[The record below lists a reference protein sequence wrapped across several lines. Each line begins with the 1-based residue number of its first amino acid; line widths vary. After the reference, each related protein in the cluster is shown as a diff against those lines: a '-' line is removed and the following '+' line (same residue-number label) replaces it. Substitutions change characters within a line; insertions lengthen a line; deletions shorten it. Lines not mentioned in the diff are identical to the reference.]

1 MRLKIQ
7 NKLDPLLP
15 KLWTII
21 NLSKGRSASFGSPKL
36 QSARLLSWGEVEVE
50 LEAAMEVDM
59 EVAMEVDNDMEVD
72 MALSSAGTL
81 GQVWSLEINLVRAIL
96 VYSVM

>member
-15 KLWTII
+15 KLWTIT

-36 QSARLLSWGEVEVE
+36 QSARLLSWGEVEAE

-59 EVAMEVDNDMEVD
+59 EVAMEVD

-81 GQVWSLEINLVRAIL
+81 GQVWSLKINLVRAIL

>member
-1 MRLKIQ
+1 
-7 NKLDPLLP
+7 
-15 KLWTII
+15 
-21 NLSKGRSASFGSPKL
+21 
-36 QSARLLSWGEVEVE
+36 
-50 LEAAMEVDM
+50 MEVDM
-59 EVAMEVDNDMEVD
+59 EVAMEVDMEVDNDMEVD

>member
-1 MRLKIQ
+1 M
-7 NKLDPLLP
+7 
-15 KLWTII
+15 
-21 NLSKGRSASFGSPKL
+21 
-36 QSARLLSWGEVEVE
+36 EVEAE
-50 LEAAMEVDM
+50 LEVD
-59 EVAMEVDNDMEVD
+59 MEVDNDMEVD

>member
-15 KLWTII
+15 KLWTIT

-50 LEAAMEVDM
+50 LEA
-59 EVAMEVDNDMEVD
+59 AMEVDNDMEVD

>member
-15 KLWTII
+15 KLWTIT

-36 QSARLLSWGEVEVE
+36 HSARLLSWGEVEAE
-50 LEAAMEVDM
+50 LEVD
-59 EVAMEVDNDMEVD
+59 MEVDNDMEVD

>member
-15 KLWTII
+15 KLWTIT

-36 QSARLLSWGEVEVE
+36 QSARLLSWGEVEAE
-50 LEAAMEVDM
+50 LEAG
-59 EVAMEVDNDMEVD
+59 MEVDNDMEVD

-96 VYSVM
+96 VYLVM

>member
-15 KLWTII
+15 KLWTIT

-36 QSARLLSWGEVEVE
+36 QSARLLSWGEVEAE
-50 LEAAMEVDM
+50 LEVD
-59 EVAMEVDNDMEVD
+59 MEVDNDMEVD

>member
-15 KLWTII
+15 KLWTIT

-59 EVAMEVDNDMEVD
+59 
-72 MALSSAGTL
+72 ALSSAGTL
-81 GQVWSLEINLVRAIL
+81 GQVWSLEINLVRVIL
-96 VYSVM
+96 FYWLV

>member
-15 KLWTII
+15 KLWTIT

-36 QSARLLSWGEVEVE
+36 QSARLLSWGEVEAE
-50 LEAAMEVDM
+50 LEAG
-59 EVAMEVDNDMEVD
+59 MEVDNDMEVD

>member
-15 KLWTII
+15 KLWTIP
-21 NLSKGRSASFGSPKL
+21 NLSKGSSASFGSPKL
-36 QSARLLSWGEVEVE
+36 QSARLRSWGEVGVEVE
-50 LEAAMEVDM
+50 VEAAMEV
-59 EVAMEVDNDMEVD
+59 V

-81 GQVWSLEINLVRAIL
+81 GHVCSLENNLVRVIIL
-96 VYSVM
+96 CLLEFKEF

>member
-15 KLWTII
+15 KLWTIT

-59 EVAMEVDNDMEVD
+59 EVAMEVD

>member
-1 MRLKIQ
+1 M
-7 NKLDPLLP
+7 
-15 KLWTII
+15 
-21 NLSKGRSASFGSPKL
+21 
-36 QSARLLSWGEVEVE
+36 E

-59 EVAMEVDNDMEVD
+59 EVAMEVD

>member
-15 KLWTII
+15 KLWTIT

-36 QSARLLSWGEVEVE
+36 QSARLLSWWEVEVE
-50 LEAAMEVDM
+50 LEAAMD
-59 EVAMEVDNDMEVD
+59 MEVDNDMEVD

>member
-15 KLWTII
+15 KLWTIT

-36 QSARLLSWGEVEVE
+36 QSARLLSWGEVEAE
-50 LEAAMEVDM
+50 L
-59 EVAMEVDNDMEVD
+59 EVDNDMEVD

>member
-36 QSARLLSWGEVEVE
+36 HSARLLSWGEVEVE
-50 LEAAMEVDM
+50 LEAAM

>member
-7 NKLDPLLP
+7 NKLDPLIP
-15 KLWTII
+15 KLWTIT

-36 QSARLLSWGEVEVE
+36 QSARLLSLGEVDV
-50 LEAAMEVDM
+50 
-59 EVAMEVDNDMEVD
+59 EVDNDTEVGMDVD
-72 MALSSAGTL
+72 MALSSALAGTL
-81 GQVWSLEINLVRAIL
+81 GQVWSLKINLVRAIL

>member
-15 KLWTII
+15 KLWTIT

-36 QSARLLSWGEVEVE
+36 QSARLLSWGEVEAE
-50 LEAAMEVDM
+50 LEA
-59 EVAMEVDNDMEVD
+59 AMEVDNDMEVD

>member
-15 KLWTII
+15 KLWTIT

-36 QSARLLSWGEVEVE
+36 QSARLLSWGEVEAE
-50 LEAAMEVDM
+50 LEVD
-59 EVAMEVDNDMEVD
+59 MEVDNDMELD

-81 GQVWSLEINLVRAIL
+81 GQVWSLEINLVKAIL

>member
-15 KLWTII
+15 KLWTIT
-21 NLSKGRSASFGSPKL
+21 NLSKGRFASFGSPKL
-36 QSARLLSWGEVEVE
+36 QSARLLSWGEVEAE
-50 LEAAMEVDM
+50 LEVD
-59 EVAMEVDNDMEVD
+59 MEVDNDMEVD

>member
-15 KLWTII
+15 KLWTIT

-36 QSARLLSWGEVEVE
+36 QSARLLSWMEVEAE
-50 LEAAMEVDM
+50 LEVD
-59 EVAMEVDNDMEVD
+59 MEVDNDMEVD

-81 GQVWSLEINLVRAIL
+81 GQVWSLEINLVRVIL
-96 VYSVM
+96 FYWLV

>member
-15 KLWTII
+15 KLWTIT

-36 QSARLLSWGEVEVE
+36 QSARLLSWGEVEAE
-50 LEAAMEVDM
+50 LEAA
-59 EVAMEVDNDMEVD
+59 MEVD

>member
-36 QSARLLSWGEVEVE
+36 QSARLLSWGEVEAE
-50 LEAAMEVDM
+50 LEAG
-59 EVAMEVDNDMEVD
+59 MEVDNDMEVD

-81 GQVWSLEINLVRAIL
+81 GQVWSLKINLVRAIL

>member
-15 KLWTII
+15 KLWTIT

-36 QSARLLSWGEVEVE
+36 QSARLLSWGEVEAE
-50 LEAAMEVDM
+50 LEVDM
-59 EVAMEVDNDMEVD
+59 EVDIEVAMEAD
-72 MALSSAGTL
+72 MALSSVGTL

>member
-15 KLWTII
+15 KLWTIT

-36 QSARLLSWGEVEVE
+36 HSARLLSWGEVEAE
-50 LEAAMEVDM
+50 LEVDM
-59 EVAMEVDNDMEVD
+59 EVDIEVAMEAD

>member
-15 KLWTII
+15 KLWTIT

-36 QSARLLSWGEVEVE
+36 HSARLLSWGEVEAE
-50 LEAAMEVDM
+50 LEAG
-59 EVAMEVDNDMEVD
+59 MEVDNDMEVD